1 MGRLTRWPER
11 RAEIGPL
18 LDAVQAELGRVGLW
32 ETAPPPPA
40 SMASALPFCC
50 DSLRFTQWLQW
61 VFIPRTRALLD
72 AGGCFPLKSAMRPMA
87 EEALAGCG
95 WDAGPL
101 IESIG
106 RLDQAIN
113 CLPP

>member
-1 MGRLTRWPER
+1 MGRLTRWPDR

-18 LDAVQAELGRVGLW
+18 LDAMQAELVRVGLW

-50 DSLRFTQWLQW
+50 DRLRFTQWLQC
-61 VFIPRTRALLD
+61 ALLD
-72 AGGCFPLKSAMRPMA
+72 AGGSFPLKSAMRPMA
-87 EEALAGCG
+87 EEALAGCE

-113 CLPP
+113 CLPA